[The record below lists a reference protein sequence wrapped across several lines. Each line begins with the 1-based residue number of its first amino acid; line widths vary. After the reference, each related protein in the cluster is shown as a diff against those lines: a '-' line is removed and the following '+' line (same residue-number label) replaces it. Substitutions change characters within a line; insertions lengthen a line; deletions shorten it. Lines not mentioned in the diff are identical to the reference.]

1 MWETIVSF
9 AQEQWVGLMTT
20 GGVTIAS
27 VKWFVL
33 DKINFA
39 KKETDV
45 VNFKSKINDVGQDV
59 KVVSKVLYEKFEDLQ
74 DNFEKQS
81 VKIEAIT
88 KENVM
93 LANLVVQTLS
103 VAVIPVEAKEKFFN
117 AMMETVKINEE
128 VKQSFKI
135 ILDKQKEHQEKIQ
148 DNIQETA
155 SKLDGV

>member
-39 KKETDV
+39 KKESDV

>member
-27 VKWFVL
+27 IKWFVL

-39 KKETDV
+39 KKESDV

-135 ILDKQKEHQEKIQ
+135 ILDKQKENQEKIQ

>member
-1 MWETIVSF
+1 MWETVVSF
-9 AQEQWVGLMTT
+9 VEEQWVGLMTT
-20 GGVTIAS
+20 GGLTMAS

-39 KKETDV
+39 KKESDV

-74 DNFEKQS
+74 DKFEKQS

-93 LANLVVQTLS
+93 LSNLVVQTLS
-103 VAVIPVEAKEKFFN
+103 VAVVPVEAKEKFFN
-117 AMMETVKINEE
+117 SMMETVKINEE
-128 VKQSFKI
+128 VKQSFKA
-135 ILDKQKEHQEKIQ
+135 ILDKQKENQEKIQ
-148 DNIQETA
+148 ENIQETA

>member
-9 AQEQWVGLMTT
+9 VEEQWVGLMTT
-20 GGVTIAS
+20 GGLTMAS

-39 KKETDV
+39 KKESDV

-74 DNFEKQS
+74 DKFEKQS

-93 LANLVVQTLS
+93 LSNLVVQTLS
-103 VAVIPVEAKEKFFN
+103 VAVVPVEAKEKFFN
-117 AMMETVKINEE
+117 SMMETVKINEE
-128 VKQSFKI
+128 VKQSFKV
-135 ILDKQKEHQEKIQ
+135 ILDKQKENQEKIQ

>member
-9 AQEQWVGLMTT
+9 VEEQWVGLMTT
-20 GGVTIAS
+20 GGLTMAS

-39 KKETDV
+39 KKESDV

-88 KENVM
+88 KENIM
-93 LANLVVQTLS
+93 LSNLVVQTLS
-103 VAVIPVEAKEKFFN
+103 VAVVPVEAKEKFFN
-117 AMMETVKINEE
+117 SMMETVKINEE
-128 VKQSFKI
+128 VKQSFKV
-135 ILDKQKEHQEKIQ
+135 ILDKQKENQENIQ

>member
-1 MWETIVSF
+1 MWETVVSF
-9 AQEQWVGLMTT
+9 VEEQWVGLMTT
-20 GGVTIAS
+20 GGLTMAS

-39 KKETDV
+39 KKESDV

-74 DNFEKQS
+74 DKFEKQS

-93 LANLVVQTLS
+93 LSNLVVQTLS
-103 VAVIPVEAKEKFFN
+103 VAVVPVEAKEKFFN
-117 AMMETVKINEE
+117 SMMETVKINEE
-128 VKQSFKI
+128 VKQSFKA
-135 ILDKQKEHQEKIQ
+135 ILDKQKENQEKTQ
-148 DNIQETA
+148 ENIQETA

>member
-9 AQEQWVGLMTT
+9 VEEQWVGLMTT
-20 GGVTIAS
+20 GGLTMAS

-39 KKETDV
+39 KKESDV

-93 LANLVVQTLS
+93 LSNLVVQTLS
-103 VAVIPVEAKEKFFN
+103 VASIPVEAKEKFFN
-117 AMMETVKINEE
+117 SMMETVKINEE
-128 VKQSFKI
+128 VKQSFKV
-135 ILDKQKEHQEKIQ
+135 ILDKQKENQEKIQ

>member
-135 ILDKQKEHQEKIQ
+135 ILDKQKENQEKIQ

>member
-1 MWETIVSF
+1 MWETVVSF
-9 AQEQWVGLMTT
+9 VEEQWVGLMTT
-20 GGVTIAS
+20 GGLTMAS

-39 KKETDV
+39 KKESDV

>member
-39 KKETDV
+39 KKESDV

-135 ILDKQKEHQEKIQ
+135 ILDKQKENQEKIQ

>member
-39 KKETDV
+39 KKESDV

-103 VAVIPVEAKEKFFN
+103 VAVVPVEAKEKFFN

-135 ILDKQKEHQEKIQ
+135 ILDKQKENQEKIQ

>member
-27 VKWFVL
+27 IKWFVL

-39 KKETDV
+39 KKESDV

-103 VAVIPVEAKEKFFN
+103 VAVVPVEAKEKFFN

>member
-1 MWETIVSF
+1 MWETVVSF
-9 AQEQWVGLMTT
+9 VEEQWVGLMTT
-20 GGVTIAS
+20 GGLTMAS

-39 KKETDV
+39 KKESDV

-74 DNFEKQS
+74 DKFEKQS

-93 LANLVVQTLS
+93 LSNLVVQTLS
-103 VAVIPVEAKEKFFN
+103 VAVVPVEAKEKFFN
-117 AMMETVKINEE
+117 SMMETVKINEE
-128 VKQSFKI
+128 VKQSFKV
-135 ILDKQKEHQEKIQ
+135 ILDKQKENQEKTQ
-148 DNIQETA
+148 ENIQETA

>member
-27 VKWFVL
+27 IKWFVL

-39 KKETDV
+39 KKESDV

-74 DNFEKQS
+74 DKFEKQS

-103 VAVIPVEAKEKFFN
+103 VAVVPVEAKEKFFN

>member
-9 AQEQWVGLMTT
+9 VEEQWVGLMTT
-20 GGVTIAS
+20 GGLTMAS

-39 KKETDV
+39 KKESDV

-93 LANLVVQTLS
+93 LSNLVVQTLS
-103 VAVIPVEAKEKFFN
+103 VAAIPVEAKEKFFN
-117 AMMETVKINEE
+117 SMMETVKINEE
-128 VKQSFKI
+128 VKQSFKV
-135 ILDKQKEHQEKIQ
+135 ILDKQKENQENIQ

>member
-9 AQEQWVGLMTT
+9 VEEQWVGLMTT
-20 GGVTIAS
+20 GGLTMAS

-39 KKETDV
+39 KKESDV

-93 LANLVVQTLS
+93 LSNLVVQTLS
-103 VAVIPVEAKEKFFN
+103 VAVVPVEAKEKFFN
-117 AMMETVKINEE
+117 SMMETVKINEE
-128 VKQSFKI
+128 VKQSFKV
-135 ILDKQKEHQEKIQ
+135 ILDKQKENQENIQ

>member
-9 AQEQWVGLMTT
+9 VEEQWVGLMTT
-20 GGVTIAS
+20 GGLTMAS

-39 KKETDV
+39 KKESDV

-93 LANLVVQTLS
+93 LSNLVVQTLS
-103 VAVIPVEAKEKFFN
+103 VAVVPVEAKEKFFN
-117 AMMETVKINEE
+117 SMMETVKINEE
-128 VKQSFKI
+128 VKQSFKV
-135 ILDKQKEHQEKIQ
+135 ILDKQKENQEKTQ
-148 DNIQETA
+148 ENIQETA